1 MEDWISQRL
10 TVRSWEPV
18 RRNEG
23 GWSSGD
29 LNADEDCGGV
39 CFGRDIAPRDVV
51 SNRQAGR
58 LY

>member
-29 LNADEDCGGV
+29 LNADEDSGGV
-39 CFGRDIAPRDVV
+39 CFGRDIAPRDSAWPVKVV
-51 SNRQAGR
+51 
-58 LY
+58 